1 MPNDLNFSAEIHVS
15 NTELG
20 PQNGVCCET
29 NKIVSI
35 SRMINKRPDNTSN
48 SLEDALI
55 DGRIWADI
63 IRVPG
68 TTLMDAHHN
77 RIVVSNMRL
86 IDQL

>member
-1 MPNDLNFSAEIHVS
+1 
-15 NTELG
+15 
-20 PQNGVCCET
+20 
-29 NKIVSI
+29 
-35 SRMINKRPDNTSN
+35 MINKRPDNTSN

-86 IDQL
+86 VDQL

>member
-1 MPNDLNFSAEIHVS
+1 MYRILNLARKMAYAVKQ
-15 NTELG
+15 T
-20 PQNGVCCET
+20 
-29 NKIVSI
+29 KIVSI

-55 DGRIWADI
+55 DGHIWADI

-86 IDQL
+86 VDQL